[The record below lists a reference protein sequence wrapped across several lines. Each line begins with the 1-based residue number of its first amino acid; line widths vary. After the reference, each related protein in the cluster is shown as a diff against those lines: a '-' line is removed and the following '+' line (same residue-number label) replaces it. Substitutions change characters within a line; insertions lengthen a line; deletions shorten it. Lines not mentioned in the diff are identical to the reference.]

1 MKKLRNTLLLFVAF
15 FAVIVLTAC
24 GPKVE
29 GKYVA
34 DITSVYTVLNV
45 KDGKG
50 TMKMSSD
57 QELDNNTTMDV
68 TIKGKE
74 IKSNGKSDP
83 FKFDKDGNIIL
94 TEENNTTLYKAD
106 SEEGKRIIQERHD
119 TVEKLNNRS
128 SLSDLF

>member
-15 FAVIVLTAC
+15 FAVVVLTAC

-29 GKYVA
+29 GKYVS
-34 DITSVYTVLNV
+34 DNSSVYTVLNV

-57 QELDNNTTMDV
+57 QERDNSTTMDV

-74 IKSNGKSDP
+74 IESNGKTDP
-83 FKFDKDGNIIL
+83 FKFDKDGNLIM
-94 TEENNTTLYKAD
+94 TKENNFTLYKAD

-119 TVEKLNNRS
+119 TVEKLNS
-128 SLSDLF
+128 GSLSDLF